1 MDVLTKKRK
10 RKGKKITWMD
20 VIFSKKRNRKGKK
33 ITLIADWSS
42 LLQDLVISI
51 AERQLV
57 SLEDFVSFGA
67 VCKSWSLA
75 ATFAAENF
83 TGRLTRQVPFLM
95 FPADEK
101 DSNIRKFYSLTRCKI
116 YQLDLMLEAKE
127 KICYSASSGWLITTQ
142 FDPPHSSFRVLVNL
156 VHPFNK
162 HDQIKLPNLYSRSSS
177 YLKFV
182 LSSSPSSRTSSS
194 YIVMVGLSPMTIA
207 FCRPYDQSWREFT
220 CWGGSACD
228 VTYYQGRFYAL
239 GLRGSVSICDIE
251 GTNEPGTRR
260 IVKNMPRKLLH
271 IPNYIKFKSDLY
283 LVEVE
288 GALSVVFLCYNSN
301 DLPTSIVGFRVFKVP
316 FTTDNWQSELEVR
329 NLGNK
334 ALFLSPDP
342 SFCVEASN
350 YSGCKANCI
359 YFLLHDRYRR
369 YRVERGIWETRPT
382 TYMGIFHMEDGK
394 IEFPSLVYGY
404 RSTRHSLE
412 RFKWI
417 QPC

>member
-57 SLEDFVSFGA
+57 SLEDFVAFGA

-334 ALFLSPDP
+334 ALFLSPDS

-359 YFLLHDRYRR
+359 YFLLHDRR
-369 YRVERGIWETRPT
+369 YGVEKGIWASRST

-404 RSTRHSLE
+404 RTTSLE